1 MVDKGETWSIRV
13 VVVDKGEAWSIR
25 ARCGSSEWDVVDK
38 GETWSIRVGH
48 G

>member
-25 ARCGSSEWDVVDK
+25 ARRGSSEWDVVDK